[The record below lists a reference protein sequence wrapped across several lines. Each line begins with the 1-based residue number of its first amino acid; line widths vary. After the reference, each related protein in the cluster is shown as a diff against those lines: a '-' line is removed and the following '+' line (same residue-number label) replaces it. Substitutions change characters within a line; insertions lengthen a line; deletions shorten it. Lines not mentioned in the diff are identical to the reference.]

1 MFKKLHIQLTFF
13 CTLVS
18 GVILVFMSLI
28 CLFFSETEANE
39 SHFSDFQININ
50 MLVNHLENESVLSHN
65 WLSQF
70 HADTHFEMN
79 IRDNGSS
86 LIFETLS
93 PLSLEHEIF
102 EEVRQKAQ
110 TDYGILEEA
119 ITSNSVLSIHN
130 EFHLTYQGQDY
141 YAAIA
146 LIPKNNS
153 VINAAVLYPSSYL
166 DQNIRFQRF
175 LFMGADILGIALLA
189 VFFWFFTWRMIQPL
203 LLSRQKQAEFI
214 AAASHELRSPLAVML
229 SSLSAMKHA
238 SPEETAHFSETI
250 ETEGKRMSRLIED
263 MLTLSHTDS
272 SHFAIQK
279 TKVEL
284 DTLLLSTYE
293 KFEPLALKK
302 SISFGITLPEEGIP
316 PCLCDKERIEQVL
329 SILMDNAL
337 SYTPS
342 HGKISLSLKISSD
355 RFTFRVTDNGP
366 GIPDSEKES
375 IFDRFY
381 RCDKSHKDKSHF
393 GLGLC
398 IAQEIIHIHKGKLYV
413 EDAPEGGA
421 SFVVVL
427 PRL

>member
-1 MFKKLHIQLTFF
+1 MFKKLHIQLTLF

-18 GVILVFMSLI
+18 GAILVFMSFI
-28 CLFFSETEANE
+28 CLFFSETETKK

-50 MLVNHLENESVLSHN
+50 MLVNHLENESILSHN

-70 HADTHFEMN
+70 HADTNFEMD
-79 IRDNGSS
+79 IQDNGSS

-102 EEVRQKAQ
+102 GEVRKKAR
-110 TDYGILEEA
+110 TDYGILEEG
-119 ITSNSVLSIHN
+119 ITSDSVLSIHN
-130 EFHLTYQGQDY
+130 EFDLTYQGQNY

-146 LIPKNNS
+146 LIPKNNG
-153 VINAAVLYPSSYL
+153 VINAAVLYPTSYL
-166 DQNIRFQRF
+166 YQDIHFQRL
-175 LFMGADILGIALLA
+175 LFAGADILGIILLA

-214 AAASHELRSPLAVML
+214 AAASHELRSPLTVML
-229 SSLSAMKHA
+229 SSLSAMRHA
-238 SPEETAHFSETI
+238 SLEEAAHFSESI
-250 ETEGKRMSRLIED
+250 ETEGKRMGRLIDD

-272 SHFAIQK
+272 SHFAVQK

-293 KFEPLALKK
+293 KFEPLALEK
-302 SISFGITLPEEGIP
+302 SISFSITLPEEGIQ
-316 PCLCDKERIEQVL
+316 PCLCDKERMEQVL
-329 SILMDNAL
+329 SILLDNAL

-342 HGKISLSLKISSD
+342 HGKISLSLKTSAD
-355 RFTFRVTDNGP
+355 KFTFCVTDNGP
-366 GIPDSEKES
+366 GIPDAEKES
-375 IFDRFY
+375 VFDRFY

-413 EDAPEGGA
+413 EDALGGGA
-421 SFVVVL
+421 SFVIVL
-427 PRL
+427 PSH